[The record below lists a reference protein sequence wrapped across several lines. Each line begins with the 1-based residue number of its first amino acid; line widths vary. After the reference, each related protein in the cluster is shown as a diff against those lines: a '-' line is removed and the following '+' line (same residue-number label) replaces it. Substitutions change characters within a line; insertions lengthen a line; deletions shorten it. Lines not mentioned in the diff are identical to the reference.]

1 MADASDEPIGP
12 LVEPGLPPAP
22 RPPPAV
28 PGSGYQVLFVRRK
41 PRMFG
46 ATYGPIRHDPGTV
59 TLRRDYLELA
69 GSGVQH
75 EGWRAIRIIVPCVL
89 FLGGPIGA
97 LIAYFWIEYVLARP
111 THVVIP
117 LMQIRRV
124 VLDPLRGTVM
134 VGAVPRPGGPIRWHS
149 FATARVWAIFDGL
162 EPLLAPGT
170 CGLLTRVDRALK
182 RGDLAA
188 FLAMCALTPVVGVP
202 FALVGFGAGL
212 SAAMMGERRYGLTA
226 AAGCLLIVA
235 AQGLLVLWYL
245 AL

>member
-1 MADASDEPIGP
+1 MADANDEPIGP
-12 LVEPGLPPAP
+12 LVEPGLPPAL
-22 RPPPAV
+22 RPPRAV
-28 PGSGYQVLFVRRK
+28 PGSRYQVLFVRRK

-59 TLRRDYLELA
+59 TLQRDYLELA
-69 GSGVQH
+69 GSGVRH
-75 EGWRAIRIIVPCVL
+75 EGWRAARIIVPCVL

-111 THVVIP
+111 TRVLIP

-134 VGAVPRPGGPIRWHS
+134 LGAVPRPGGPITWHS
-149 FATARVWAIFDGL
+149 FATAHVWAIFDGL
-162 EPLLAPGT
+162 EPLLEPGT
-170 CGLLTRVDRALK
+170 CGLITRGDRALK

-188 FLAMCALTPVVGVP
+188 FLAMCALTPVVGVA

-235 AQGLLVLWYL
+235 AQVLLVLWYL